1 MKSAAQTY
9 SARTSS
15 VRAYAMT
22 ATKAGAEIRQWL
34 PHIPN
39 YVWLAM
45 IILTAM
51 ALSVTSYLRAQ
62 DMEREAKAAHAFI
75 ETRVEDARALNAQ
88 LKKQTQQL
96 KHNPR
101 VAERA
106 AQEQLRVLRR
116 NEVVVALP
124 ERR

>member
-1 MKSAAQTY
+1 LKRVAQAHSA
-9 SARTSS
+9 SSSS
-15 VRAYAMT
+15 VRAYALT
-22 ATKAGAEIRQWL
+22 ASKAGTEIRQL
-34 PHIPN
+34 VPHVPN
-39 YVWLAM
+39 YVWLTM
-45 IILTAM
+45 IILAAL

-62 DMEREAKAAHAFI
+62 EMEREAKLAHAFV

-88 LKKQTQQL
+88 LKKQNQKL
-96 KHNPR
+96 KQNPR